1 MLLSPSL
8 LSKDNTSLTAES
20 LKWMLKNAFALLG
33 SDAIAAFKKTAS
45 HPLMREESTYD
56 DLPVEVLAAFVME
69 PYFPRKHFNRAFA
82 ALFGKERID
91 QIDAASF
98 SFHEHL
104 KIEHKCYS
112 LRAYWSGLPFT
123 EDEFTHLYGEF
134 GKMWGKNKSP
144 YFDACYRELSSHV
157 LITPEMYLKNK
168 SKGIHYSIYS
178 TDACA
183 GIADLMFDEKF
194 AQMEEWNKYL
204 DTKLQPEHLLNEMR
218 YELKFNNLSKAKR
231 EMVASR
237 FSLDVFSVNGIAKI
251 YPNHIPDDVFDK
263 MLHAGMISKDGLK
276 SQASILKDSR
286 IPSALAEE
294 IVLSSPVLYS
304 SAYFC
309 RDDLNAEQRK
319 AVISALADI
328 AMGDQ
333 QEAAEGAVKSIGALI
348 INGLLTLPEIELIAG
363 HHDGMGNGLFS
374 SNATGPGFVL
384 SADDREDLAGNLFVW
399 SKKTGIALPPAIQD
413 KWTEA
418 GFVSNDQLQLYH
430 DIPTLIGSIKASFGI
445 NHGNLPERPIHRL
458 ALSLVLHNE
467 RWTGPDLLALLKDC
481 RLDVPNID
489 TQENMKKF
497 RKYILRKLFS
507 ESFYPSL
514 EREDLTGPHGRAEN
528 LLAHLLDGD
537 AHLLNEFDINL
548 IIHSRLQLDY
558 ADSDV
563 SLAASLANH
572 PDLNERIVAER
583 LKMRLEQLSE
593 SPSLAPSSLR
603 RAL

>member
-1 MLLSPSL
+1 MLLSSSL

-20 LKWMLKNAFALLG
+20 LKWVLKNAYALLG
-33 SDAIAAFKKTAS
+33 SDVIAAFKKRAS

-82 ALFGKERID
+82 ALFGKESID
-91 QIDAASF
+91 QIDAVSF
-98 SFHEHL
+98 SFHEYL
-104 KIEHKCYS
+104 KDEYKCYS

-123 EDEFTHLYGEF
+123 EDEFTHLYGKF
-134 GKMWGKNKSP
+134 GKVWGRNKSP
-144 YFDACYRELSSHV
+144 YFEACYGELSSHV
-157 LITPEMYLKNK
+157 LITPEMYLENK
-168 SKGIHYSIYS
+168 SKGVHYSIYS

-204 DTKLQPEHLLNEMR
+204 DTKLQPAHLLHEMQ
-218 YELKFNNLSKAKR
+218 YELKFNNLSRAKR
-231 EMVASR
+231 DMVASR
-237 FSLDVFSVNGIAKI
+237 FSLDAFGVNGIAKI

-309 RDDLNAEQRK
+309 RDNLNAEQRK

-328 AMGDQ
+328 AMGHQ

-413 KWTEA
+413 KWTEK

-467 RWTGPDLLALLKDC
+467 CWTGPDLLALLKDC

-497 RKYILRKLFS
+497 REYILRKLFS

-537 AHLLNEFDINL
+537 AHMLDEFDINL

-563 SLAASLANH
+563 SLAASLASN
-572 PDLNERIVAER
+572 PDINERIVAER
-583 LKMRLEQLSE
+583 LKMRLEQFSE
-593 SPSLAPSSLR
+593 PPALAPSSLR

>member
-1 MLLSPSL
+1 MLLSPSF
-8 LSKDNTSLTAES
+8 LSKDNTSLTAEN
-20 LKWMLKNAFALLG
+20 LKWVLKNAFALLG
-33 SDAIAAFKKTAS
+33 SEAIAAFKKRGS
-45 HPLMREESTYD
+45 HPLMMEESTYD

-82 ALFGKERID
+82 ALFGKESID

-104 KIEHKCYS
+104 KEQHKCYS

-123 EDEFTHLYGEF
+123 EDEFNHLYGEF
-134 GKMWGKNKSP
+134 GKIWGRNKSP

-157 LITPEMYLKNK
+157 LITPEMYLENK
-168 SKGIHYSIYS
+168 SKGLHYSIYS
-178 TDACA
+178 TDACT
-183 GIADLMFDEKF
+183 GVADLMFDDDF
-194 AQMEEWNKYL
+194 AQMEEWDQYL
-204 DTKLQPEHLLNEMR
+204 DTTLRCDHLLHKMGTQ
-218 YELKFNNLSKAKR
+218 LKFNNLSRAKR

-237 FSLDVFSVNGIAKI
+237 FSLDEFGTNGIAKI
-251 YPNHIPDDVFDK
+251 YPNHIPDDVFDN

-276 SQASILKDSR
+276 SQVSILKDSR

-304 SAYFC
+304 SAYFL

-333 QEAAEGAVKSIGALI
+333 QEAAEGAVKSIGTLLVY
-348 INGLLTLPEIELIAG
+348 GLLTLPEIELIAG

-384 SADDREDLAGNLFVW
+384 SADEREDMASSLFAW
-399 SKKTGIALPPAIQD
+399 SKKTGIALPPVTQD
-413 KWTEA
+413 KWTEE
-418 GFVSNDQLQLYH
+418 GFVCDEQFQLYH

-445 NHGNLPERPIHRL
+445 NDGGLPEKPIRDL
-458 ALSLVLHNE
+458 ALSQVLTNE

-481 RLDVPNID
+481 RQDVSDLDV
-489 TQENMKKF
+489 QENMKNF
-497 RKYILRKLFS
+497 REYILRKLFS

-514 EREDLTGPHGRAEN
+514 DRENLTGPHGRAEK

-537 AHLLNEFDINL
+537 AHLLDEFDINL

-558 ADSDV
+558 ADDEV
-563 SLAASLANH
+563 SLAANLARN
-572 PDLNERIVAER
+572 PDINERIVAER
-583 LKMRLEQLSE
+583 LRLRVEQLSE
-593 SPSLAPSSLR
+593 SPALTPSSLR